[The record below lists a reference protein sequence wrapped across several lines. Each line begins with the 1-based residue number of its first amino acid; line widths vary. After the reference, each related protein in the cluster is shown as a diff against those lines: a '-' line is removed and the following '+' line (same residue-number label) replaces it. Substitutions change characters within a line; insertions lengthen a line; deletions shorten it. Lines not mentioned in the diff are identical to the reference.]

1 MKKALEDLWPLGIY
15 FMIFLFT
22 YTILGR
28 EWFAYKARF
37 DKDWNIDLNNGT
49 FID

>member
-1 MKKALEDLWPLGIY
+1 MKKALSNLWTLGIY
-15 FMIFLFT
+15 FIIYLFT

-28 EWFAYKARF
+28 EWFAYKAKF
-37 DKDWNIDLNNGT
+37 DENWNIDLVNGK